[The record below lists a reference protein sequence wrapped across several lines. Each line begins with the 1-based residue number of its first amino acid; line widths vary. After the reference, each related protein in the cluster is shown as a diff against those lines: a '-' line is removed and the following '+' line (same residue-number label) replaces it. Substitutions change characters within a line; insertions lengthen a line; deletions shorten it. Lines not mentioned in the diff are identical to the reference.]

1 MVGTLAALSVVQ
13 TEWSMVAEWVGNL
26 AALRVGRWDAM
37 TVAERAV
44 AMVAPLELSRA
55 D

>member
-1 MVGTLAALSVVQ
+1 MSVVQ

-37 TVAERAV
+37 TVAARAV
-44 AMVAPLELSRA
+44 AMVAP
-55 D
+55 

>member
-1 MVGTLAALSVVQ
+1 MSVVQ
-13 TEWSMVAEWVGNL
+13 TEWSWVSERVGNL

-37 TVAERAV
+37 TVAPRAV

-55 D
+55 Y